1 MPLVVFEVF
10 KILAQMN
17 ERKLLL
23 FVFVFIF
30 ILFFSIE
37 RS

>member
-1 MPLVVFEVF
+1 MPLVVFKVF
-10 KILAQMN
+10 KILAQRN

-23 FVFVFIF
+23 LVFVFIF